1 MQKAMISAGGSSIG
15 QDAMMIYPATEL
27 ETHPV
32 VSPVSLQ
39 LGIVPGGDRQ
49 RWGGCG
55 ASMMAGVV
63 TLVADGSALT
73 PRNIKNRLASDH
85 SDRATGPV
93 RSMYD
98 HVN

>member
-39 LGIVPGGDRQ
+39 LGIVPGGDQATLGRM
-49 RWGGCG
+49 WGQH
-55 ASMMAGVV
+55 
-63 TLVADGSALT
+63 DGWSGDFGGGWVSAHAEKHQES
-73 PRNIKNRLASDH
+73 IGF
-85 SDRATGPV
+85 GP
-93 RSMYD
+93 
-98 HVN
+98 